1 MVMNRTAT
9 HGAAAP
15 SPSVIHEL
23 FARWARLTP
32 HAPALVHGST
42 TVTYRELDAL
52 AEDFAAEL
60 AEAGVGPGDLVPVM
74 MPRSIR
80 LVVAFLGIL
89 KRGAAYAA
97 LDPTWPQGRLAR
109 LVGVLGSAVAV
120 CDAPLAF
127 DVRRVCPVRPEEFA
141 AVAAAPRATTPVPVA
156 EDAPACVIFT
166 SGSTGEP
173 KGALSPHAGT
183 VRLFQDCPFADLGPT
198 TVMPL
203 AAAVPWDALSL
214 ELWSV
219 LINGGCSVVVE
230 EPYLLPATLRDMVTR
245 HGVNAV
251 FLTSALFHLF
261 VDEDLDALA
270 GIGHLLVGGE
280 RVSPRHLAA
289 FVDAHPEAAALHCY
303 GPVEATIFTTV
314 HRVRP
319 EDCAHPEGVPL
330 GSPVPRTGVYIWNGQ
345 RECGPDEVGEL
356 LVSGAG
362 LALGY
367 LGDEERTARS
377 FPVLELAGQPV
388 RVYRTGDLVHRTP
401 DGRLHFDG
409 RADRQVKIRGQR
421 IEPAEVEQA
430 AGLLPGV
437 RRCAAVAVPDGS
449 GGYRE
454 LVLAFTVTEGVAT
467 DEAQVLAAL
476 RERLPRHL
484 VPQRTVQLETLP
496 LTGNGKLD
504 AAALLKAA
512 ADARS
517 QPPAVDAGQ
526 PSEGL
531 ERTIAETMAQVLKL
545 PRVSPT
551 AAFFDL
557 GGTSLQLG
565 VLCTRLADETGTPVP
580 ISEVVRRPSA
590 RVLAQWL
597 EPRLAL
603 GGAAATGPGTD
614 GADAAAPGPVRLS
627 TVQTSYWTQQRLRPE
642 DLSALCPLAWE
653 VQGPVDTAA
662 LDLAL
667 GDLTDRH
674 EALRAQYRLDP
685 TARPARLA
693 AFPVTAADRAPSGP
707 ELVLP
712 ATRASRSEALQAL
725 RAALLAPLDPERGA
739 LWRAAVVPVAGGGTC
754 LLGLVVHHI
763 AFDGHSTSV
772 LAEELAA
779 CYAARAAGRAP
790 EFAQPAPTLREV
802 DDRLARIRDLADGER
817 QRAFWQSTL
826 RGLPE
831 LEFPRPAPAVAPTSV
846 ERSPASCREISVTL
860 DGREIAMVAELARAR
875 GTTPFVVLLSGWA
888 AALRSVTGQVDFG
901 VGVPVA
907 RRADPLLGRA
917 VGCLVDSICLRLS
930 GDAGDWDDLV
940 AATAR
945 VTTEGLAAQD
955 VPLGE
960 VIRLVNP
967 PRTGRAPLYQ
977 TIFAY
982 QDAPHPQLSLTGCT
996 VTPLR
1001 IAAAEGV
1008 AELVLEVWPQPD
1020 GTVRADLTFQEAV
1033 VDGEFAVKLLAA
1045 FLRVLGS
1052 AVRRPGPAPLSHGL
1066 G

>member
-1 MVMNRTAT
+1 MVINRPAA

-15 SPSVIHEL
+15 SPGVIHEL
-23 FARWARLTP
+23 FARWAHLTP
-32 HAPALVHGST
+32 DAPAVVHGDT

-52 AEDFAAEL
+52 AEDFATEL
-60 AEAGVGPGDLVPVM
+60 ARAGVGPGDLVPVL
-74 MPRSIR
+74 MPRSVR
-80 LVVAFLGIL
+80 LVVALLGVL

-97 LDPTWPQGRLAR
+97 LDPTWPAARLAR
-109 LVGVLGSAVAV
+109 LVGLLGATVAV
-120 CDAPLAF
+120 SDAPLGFGA
-127 DVRRVCPVRPEEFA
+127 RRLAPARTEEFA
-141 AVAAAPRATTPVPVA
+141 AVAAAPRTTAPVPVA

-183 VRLFQDCPFADLGPT
+183 VRLFQDCPFADLGPA

-230 EPYLLPATLRDMVTR
+230 EPYLLPATLRDLVAR
-245 HGVNAV
+245 HGVNTV
-251 FLTSALFHLF
+251 FLTAALFHLF
-261 VDEDLDALA
+261 VDEDLDALT
-270 GIGHLLVGGE
+270 GIDHLLFGGE
-280 RVSPRHLAA
+280 RVSPRHVAA
-289 FVDAHPEAAALHCY
+289 FLDAHPDAAALHCY

-319 EDCAHPEGVPL
+319 EDCTHPEGVPL
-330 GSPVPRTGVYIWNGQ
+330 GSPVPRTGVYVWNGH
-345 RECGPDEVGEL
+345 RECGPGEVGEL

-367 LGDEERTARS
+367 LGDEERTAQS
-377 FPVLELAGQPV
+377 FPVLDLGGQPV
-388 RVYRTGDLVHRTP
+388 RVYRTGDLVHHTP

-437 RRCAAVAVPDGS
+437 RRCAAVPVPDGA

-454 LVLAFTVTEGVAT
+454 LVLAFAVTEDAAT
-467 DEAQVLAAL
+467 DAAQVLATL

-484 VPQRTVQLETLP
+484 VPQRAVHLDDLP
-496 LTGNGKLD
+496 LTANGKLD
-504 AAALLKAA
+504 AAALLEAV
-512 ADARS
+512 ADPGPRPS
-517 QPPAVDAGQ
+517 DPDAGR
-526 PSEGL
+526 PADGL
-531 ERTIAETMAQVLKL
+531 ERTVAETMAQVLDL

-565 VLCTRLADETGTPVP
+565 VLCTRLATETGTPVP
-580 ISEVVRRPSA
+580 VSEAVRRPSA
-590 RVLAQWL
+590 RALAHWL
-597 EPRLAL
+597 APRLTP
-603 GGAAATGPGTD
+603 AAPDATAPATGPVPLT
-614 GADAAAPGPVRLS
+614 
-627 TVQTSYWTQQRLRPE
+627 TVQTSYWTQHRLRPD
-642 DLSALCPLAWE
+642 DLAALCPLAWE
-653 VQGPVDTAA
+653 VHGPVDSSA
-662 LDLAL
+662 LALAL

-674 EALRAQYRLDP
+674 EALRARYRLDA
-685 TARPARLA
+685 TARPARPA
-693 AFPVTAADRAPSGP
+693 AFPGDRTPDAP
-707 ELVLP
+707 ELVEP
-712 ATRASRSEALQAL
+712 APGTSRTEALDAL
-725 RAALLAPLDPERGA
+725 RAALLAPLDPESGA
-739 LWRAAVVPVAGGGTC
+739 LWRAAVVPVAGGETS

-763 AFDGHSTSV
+763 AFDGHSTAV
-772 LAEELAA
+772 LAEDLAA

-790 EFAQPAPTLREV
+790 EFTGPAPTLREV
-802 DDRLARIRDLADGER
+802 EDRRARIRDMADTEG
-817 QRAFWQSTL
+817 QRAFWQTAL
-826 RGLPE
+826 RGIPE
-831 LEFPRPAPAVAPTSV
+831 LEFPHPAAAATPTSV
-846 ERSPASCREISVTL
+846 APSAACRELSATL
-860 DGREIAMVAELARAR
+860 DARETATLAGLARAQ

-888 AALRSVTGQVDFG
+888 AALRTVTGQADFG

-907 RRADPLLGRA
+907 RRADPLLARA
-917 VGCLVDSICLRLS
+917 VGCLVDSVCLRLS
-930 GDAGDWDDLV
+930 GEAGDWSELV

-945 VTTEGLAAQD
+945 AATEGLAAQD

-982 QDAPHPQLSLTGCT
+982 QDAPHPHLPLADCT
-996 VTPLR
+996 ATPLR
-1001 IAAAEGV
+1001 IAAVEGV
-1008 AELVLEVWPQPD
+1008 GELVLEVWPQPD
-1020 GTVRADLTFQEAV
+1020 GTLRADLTFQEAL
-1033 VDGEFAVKLLAA
+1033 VDAEFAAEVFAT
-1045 FLRVLGS
+1045 FQRVLRD
-1052 AVRRPGPAPLSHGL
+1052 AVRRAGSAPSAHDRV
-1066 G
+1066 